1 MNAYSRFRGDNVR
14 KYFVKHE
21 NLRRYID
28 EFCRNG
34 ENPTEENMK
43 NILGELKHSNLII
56 AASIPEK
63 QMAIF
68 DFEGKR
74 YGFLFTDMAEY
85 RKFFPDGDCGCQ
97 SFDFEF
103 YKRVIDMGDADGF
116 VLNPESEG
124 FPIIKRMFDMI
135 KEFPEH
141 KYCPDEGYT
150 ASELKS
156 LRDSIDNG
164 HLEEFIKNS
173 SNIGRYEELF
183 SEISDSTLLT
193 LMVSREDLDFMAEDG
208 VISMVETDPKGF
220 LYLDELGGKYA
231 TVYTSEDKIANVHT
245 DLNKYSQLVNFSQLT
260 NFILN
265 DDLDGIIINPNSENV
280 MLIREVL
287 LEYSPLLEHTCN
299 DSRLNTAIMHMFLIK
314 GEA

>member
-1 MNAYSRFRGDNVR
+1 
-14 KYFVKHE
+14 
-21 NLRRYID
+21 
-28 EFCRNG
+28 
-34 ENPTEENMK
+34 
-43 NILGELKHSNLII
+43 
-56 AASIPEK
+56 
-63 QMAIF
+63 
-68 DFEGKR
+68 
-74 YGFLFTDMAEY
+74 
-85 RKFFPDGDCGCQ
+85 
-97 SFDFEF
+97 
-103 YKRVIDMGDADGF
+103 
-116 VLNPESEG
+116 
-124 FPIIKRMFDMI
+124 MFDMI

-141 KYCPDEGYT
+141 RYSPDDGYT

-193 LMVSREDLDFMAEDG
+193 LMVSRDDLDFMAEDG

-231 TVYTSEDKIANVHT
+231 TVYTSEDKIANVTT

-265 DDLDGIIINPNSENV
+265 DDL
-280 MLIREVL
+280 
-287 LEYSPLLEHTCN
+287 
-299 DSRLNTAIMHMFLIK
+299 
-314 GEA
+314 